1 MNSPTYDKTADAA
14 CVYLIEP
21 QASVKSA
28 RMSPTDP
35 VGADTMMRTLIP
47 MQRGMMRRMRNLT
60 YYDVGITAK
69 GGPVPPGF
77 HKLQL
82 RTPLGLDTYDRAAE
96 ALFTWKMHQA
106 TPFIRVPADTPRA
119 APGVQVSL
127 RVGPLTAPCE
137 VVWTVNETH
146 RTGFAYGTLT
156 GHPECGE
163 EAFVLE
169 RRPDNTTDFVIT
181 AISRSSAWYAAAL
194 GPCGRLLQQAVALR
208 YAKSLKNL
216 SGTR

>member
-1 MNSPTYDKTADAA
+1 
-14 CVYLIEP
+14 
-21 QASVKSA
+21 
-28 RMSPTDP
+28 
-35 VGADTMMRTLIP
+35 
-47 MQRGMMRRMRNLT
+47 MRNLT
-60 YYDVGITAK
+60 YDDVGITAK

-82 RTPLGLDTYDRAAE
+82 HTPLGLNTYDRAAE
-96 ALFTWKMHQA
+96 ALFMWRMHRA

-119 APGVQVSL
+119 APGVQVLL
-127 RVGPLTAPCE
+127 RAGPLTAPCE

-194 GPCGRLLQQAVALR
+194 GPCGRLLQRAVALR
-208 YAKSLKNL
+208 YAKNLKNL
-216 SGTR
+216 AGTR

>member
-1 MNSPTYDKTADAA
+1 
-14 CVYLIEP
+14 
-21 QASVKSA
+21 
-28 RMSPTDP
+28 
-35 VGADTMMRTLIP
+35 
-47 MQRGMMRRMRNLT
+47 MMRRMRNLT

-96 ALFTWKMHQA
+96 ALFTWKMHRA

-127 RVGPLTAPCE
+127 RAGPLTAPCE
-137 VVWTVNETH
+137 VVWTVNETQ

-194 GPCGRLLQQAVALR
+194 GPCGRLLQQAVALQ

-216 SGTR
+216 AGAR

>member
-1 MNSPTYDKTADAA
+1 
-14 CVYLIEP
+14 
-21 QASVKSA
+21 
-28 RMSPTDP
+28 
-35 VGADTMMRTLIP
+35 
-47 MQRGMMRRMRNLT
+47 MRNLT
-60 YYDVGITAK
+60 YNDVGMTAK

-77 HKLQL
+77 HKLRL

-96 ALFTWKMHQA
+96 ALFTWKMHRA

-119 APGVQVSL
+119 APCVRVSL
-127 RVGPLTAPCE
+127 RAGPLTAPCE

-169 RRPDNTTDFVIT
+169 RRPDDTADFVII
-181 AISRSSAWYAAAL
+181 AISRSSAWYTTAL
-194 GPCGRLLQQAVALR
+194 GPAGRWLQRAVALQ
-208 YAKSLKNL
+208 YARSLKSLAR
-216 SGTR
+216 SR